1 MNVEYLYRQGTSD
14 LFKVDNR
21 YLVYLHTWANC
32 QHIVVDTKEH
42 KDITQT
48 QKGQEMIIAAID
60 FYCNDIIL

>member
-1 MNVEYLYRQGTSD
+1 MTMKVEYLHRQGTSD

-32 QHIVVDTKEH
+32 QHIVIDTRTH

-48 QKGQEMIIAAID
+48 PKGQEMIIAA
-60 FYCNDIIL
+60 YNRKNPR

>member
-1 MNVEYLYRQGTSD
+1 MTMKVEYLQRQGTSD

-32 QHIVVDTKEH
+32 QCIVIDTKTH

-48 QKGQEMIIAAID
+48 QKGQEMIIAAYNIKED
-60 FYCNDIIL
+60 